1 MKTILKILVAL
12 VTVSVAGVGTEKSL
26 FRQKTDQVILRQE
39 AANSA
44 GAPQRTTPDSLPAT
58 VRNYLRRVLPTESVM
73 PTHVVLKQR
82 GEIQTKPEA
91 WTPFTATQH
100 IFATR
105 PGFVWMA
112 DAFPVYVREFF
123 LNGKGQTL
131 INLLGLGT
139 IGRDT
144 GPEMNQG
151 AMLRYLGE
159 LCWLPAAFLDQRL
172 RWQEQSPGVVE
183 ATLSLDGTS
192 VSGVFTFDETT
203 GLIRRFEALRYHKPE
218 GGTYRLER
226 WRVTVG
232 EYQSFAGG
240 RVPTLGT
247 VTWRQP
253 EGDLEAIRLRLVA
266 YDAH

>member
-1 MKTILKILVAL
+1 MKTVLKILVAL
-12 VTVSVAGVGTEKSL
+12 VTVGVAGVGTGRFL
-26 FRQKTDQVILRQE
+26 FGRKADEDVLLQE

-44 GAPQRTTPDSLPAT
+44 GTPQRTTPDSLPAT

-73 PTHVVLKQR
+73 PTHIVLKQR
-82 GEIQTKPEA
+82 GEIQTKPGA

-105 PGFVWMA
+105 PGFIWMA
-112 DAFPVYVREFF
+112 DAFPVYVRDSF

-131 INLLGLGT
+131 ISLLGLGT

-183 ATLSLDGTS
+183 A
-192 VSGVFTFDETT
+192 
-203 GLIRRFEALRYHKPE
+203 
-218 GGTYRLER
+218 
-226 WRVTVG
+226 
-232 EYQSFAGG
+232 
-240 RVPTLGT
+240 
-247 VTWRQP
+247 
-253 EGDLEAIRLRLVA
+253 
-266 YDAH
+266 